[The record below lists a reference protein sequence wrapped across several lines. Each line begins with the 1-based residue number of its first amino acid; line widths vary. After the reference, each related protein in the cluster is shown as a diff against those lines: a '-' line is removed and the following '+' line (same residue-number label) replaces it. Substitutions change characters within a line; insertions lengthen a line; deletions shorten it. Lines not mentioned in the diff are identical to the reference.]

1 MAESPKDKKRT
12 SIFGTLSVKKKAEG
26 EEAGEGKAKAK
37 GNKLGGLFRKPSK
50 AVKSEEKKDKE
61 AAPETEAIPEG
72 DKPEPISK
80 DVPAEEKPAETAEKT
95 EGEAAPAE
103 NVNVASSAA
112 PVQAAA

>member
-1 MAESPKDKKRT
+1 M
-12 SIFGTLSVKKKAEG
+12 
-26 EEAGEGKAKAK
+26 
-37 GNKLGGLFRKPSK
+37 
-50 AVKSEEKKDKE
+50 KSEEKKDKE

-80 DVPAEEKPAETAEKT
+80 DVPAEEKPAEAAEKT
-95 EGEAAPAE
+95 EEAAPAE